1 MKKTL
6 SLALM
11 AIVCLQAWA
20 WKPLFVGHRGCY
32 HGVENTVEAFRNGVD
47 EYGYDGLECDVRV
60 TKDGEYVIS
69 HDDNT
74 TRLGGK
80 LTVANATLAELKAET
95 YTQTRGGVT
104 YTGTICT
111 IDEYLDICVEKN
123 VFPVIELKSTTGIN
137 GSTMTN
143 FPGLAKKIIDHG
155 LEDKVVILTSM
166 QKSLEYVKTN
176 YPQFQAQFLCAS
188 NWAAN
193 TGWCRHY
200 DLNPSIQSGYFDIE
214 TVNIFRRLG
223 HKVAVWTVDTE
234 ADYKKYGNMGVYM
247 MTCNYLRPDRMAEL
261 DSIDWGNV
269 DDIPDPLPLKCDTI
283 FSYSLAQGNLP
294 ADFPNRATK
303 SSPYNTAMQAVV
315 IDGVFYTNDAKTHT
329 MLSYGR
335 EGRVENPYQGT
346 SGTGIALDGAGNI
359 VLRADSMTNTP
370 SRLVIYP
377 KGQTTAVPVDFELL
391 HNGQTYFISAS
402 GDVMSAD
409 GGYVYF
415 YPKGQKH
422 VDIVKIAGGKW
433 VETTASAELA
443 VAGLNTSTV
452 LPLDG
457 DTARFV
463 YQSRTSGIY
472 LYDHGDKGEYITG
485 VSGTYAP
492 SRNTS
497 VGGVQFDL
505 GGHTFFVHPSGANYN
520 GGFTVRDMSSD
531 QIDVLNIDD
540 MGNGGLSSNL
550 ATGSFFQVEPIDG
563 DHCYLYEF
571 TMGNGYACYQL
582 YVGEPYVPSSTA
594 GDVNGDGDVDI
605 ADLNAMVDVLLGR
618 VEAGVYGGR
627 ADVSGDSVVDVTDI
641 NMIIN
646 LILKR

>member
-1 MKKTL
+1 MKKILTL
-6 SLALM
+6 TLM
-11 AIVCLQAWA
+11 IAACLQAWA

-47 EYGYDGLECDVRV
+47 HYGYDGLECDVRV

-155 LEDKVVILTSM
+155 LADKVVILTSM

-188 NWAAN
+188 NWASNA
-193 TGWCRHY
+193 GWCRFY

-214 TVNIFRRLG
+214 TVNYFRRLG
-223 HKVAVWTVDTE
+223 HKVAVWTVDSE

-247 MTCNYLRPDRMAEL
+247 MTCNYLRPDQMPEL
-261 DSIDWGNV
+261 EDINWGNV
-269 DDIPDPLPLKCDTI
+269 GDTPDPLELKCDTLY
-283 FSYSLAQGNLP
+283 SYTLGQGNLP
-294 ADFPNRATK
+294 ADFPSRNVKVST
-303 SSPYNTAMQAVV
+303 YNAAMQAVV
-315 IDGVFYTNDAKTHT
+315 IGGTFYTNDCKTHT
-329 MLSYGR
+329 LLSFGKD
-335 EGRVENPYQGT
+335 GRVDNPYQGT
-346 SGTGIALDGAGNI
+346 SGTGIACDDAGNMI
-359 VLRADSMTNTP
+359 LRADSMTTTP
-370 SRLVIYP
+370 SKLVIYP
-377 KGQTTAVPVDFELL
+377 KGSTTAVNIDFTLL
-391 HNGQTYFISAS
+391 HPGQTYFISAS
-402 GDVMSAD
+402 GNVMSD
-409 GGYVYF
+409 QGGYIYF
-415 YPKGQKH
+415 YPKGQKF
-422 VDIVKIAGGKW
+422 VDMVKIAGGKY
-433 VETTASAELA
+433 VETTASGELA
-443 VAGLNTSTV
+443 VAGMNTSIV
-452 LPLDG
+452 QPLDG
-457 DTARFV
+457 DTAHFV

-485 VSGTYAP
+485 TSGAYPP

-497 VGGVQFDL
+497 VGGARFTL
-505 GGHTFFVHPSGANYN
+505 AGHTLYVHPSGANYN

-531 QIDVLNIDD
+531 EIDVLNMGE
-540 MGNGGLSSNL
+540 MGNGGLSANL
-550 ATGSFFQVEPIDG
+550 ANGSFFQVDPID
-563 DHCYLYEF
+563 DTQCLLYAY
-571 TMGNGYACYQL
+571 TMGNGYACYRL
-582 YVGEPYVPSSTA
+582 YVGDAPSPA
-594 GDVNGDGDVDI
+594 LPGDVNGDGVVDITDANIVINILLGKDAADNYNDRADINGDANVDI
-605 ADLNAMVDVLLGR
+605 ADANTAINLLLGK
-618 VEAGVYGGR
+618 
-627 ADVSGDSVVDVTDI
+627 
-641 NMIIN
+641 N
-646 LILKR
+646 